1 MRIKVWLDASLFAL
15 AYPFLVGLSILPP
28 AWIVRLG
35 RWIGIFAF
43 LVDARHRRVCLENLA
58 IAFPGLSAGQRRSL
72 TLRCFQNV
80 AMTFLELPRLG
91 RLPFE
96 ELLSTVRVEG
106 LEHFERAFAKNK
118 GLLILTGHFGNWELM
133 ALYVGIWRFPLAFVA
148 RALDNR
154 YFDRWL
160 NRIRSRSGNRVI
172 PKRGALRQ
180 VLRSLR
186 QGYGVGLLMD
196 QRVTGKEGVFVDFFR
211 HQAGSSAAL
220 ALLACR
226 TGAPVLPVYILRE
239 PSGLDHRMCIEP
251 EIPLVRTGR
260 LDRDILENTQ
270 RFQEVLE
277 RVVQEYPEQWFW
289 MHRRWKGS
297 PTVTYSRV
305 RKKKRRKSAPARR

>member
-1 MRIKVWLDASLFAL
+1 MRIHLWLHACLYAI
-15 AYPFLVGLSILPP
+15 AYPLLACLSLLHPT
-28 AWIVRLG
+28 WIARLG
-35 RWIGIFAF
+35 RWTGVLAF

-58 IAFPGLSAGQRRSL
+58 IAFPDLSARQRRSV

-80 AMTFLELPRLG
+80 ATTFLELPGLG
-91 RLPFE
+91 RIPFE
-96 ELLSTVRVEG
+96 QLVSRVQVEG
-106 LEHFERAFAKNK
+106 LENFERAVAKNT
-118 GLLILTGHFGNWELM
+118 GLLILTGHFGNWELL
-133 ALYVGIWRFPLAFVA
+133 ALYVGIWRFRLAFVA
-148 RALDNR
+148 RALDNP

-172 PKRGALRQ
+172 RKRGALRQ

-196 QRVTGKEGVFVDFFR
+196 QRVTGREGVFVDFFR

-226 TGAPVLPVYILRE
+226 SGAPVLPVYILRE
-239 PSGLDHRMCIEP
+239 PSGIEHRMCIEP
-251 EIPLVRTGR
+251 EIPVIRTGQ
-260 LDRDILENTQ
+260 LDQDIRQNTQ

-277 RVVQEYPEQWFW
+277 GIVRKHPDQWFW

-297 PTVTYSRV
+297 PTVQYSSQ
-305 RKKKRRKSAPARR
+305 RKKKRRPAPVHR